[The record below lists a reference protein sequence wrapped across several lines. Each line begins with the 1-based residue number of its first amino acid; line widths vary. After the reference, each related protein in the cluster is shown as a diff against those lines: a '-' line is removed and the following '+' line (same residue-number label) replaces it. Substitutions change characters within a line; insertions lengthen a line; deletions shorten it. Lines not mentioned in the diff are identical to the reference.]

1 MQERGAI
8 VECTSC
14 LGCWFDA
21 VEGEGDTMSL
31 RVEYCCL
38 ASCCTYYC
46 GYSPLT
52 ELASNDNIL
61 SEGSVTQD
69 SARRI

>member
-8 VECTSC
+8 VECTSGS
-14 LGCWFDA
+14 GCWFDA
-21 VEGEGDTMSL
+21 VEGEGDTMAL

-38 ASCCTYYC
+38 AS

-52 ELASNDNIL
+52 ELASNENIL

-69 SARRI
+69 RARRI